1 MARELSPCGTPA
13 AYRRHKRRG
22 EPVDDACAQAG
33 RDQKNARVEAGREMS
48 GAAFAEAYSASAPIV
63 DDVDPLSE
71 ALDNLRIIR
80 EALKSGPP
88 HNTIASLS
96 KRRDELVDRI
106 QAIKAAQPEV
116 SVLDELTR
124 KREARRSAPT
134 G

>member
-1 MARELSPCGTPA
+1 MPRELSPCGTPA
-13 AYRRHKRRG
+13 AYRRHKRNG

-33 RDQKNARVEAGREMS
+33 RDQKNVRKDAERSDS
-48 GAAFAEAYSASAPIV
+48 GAAFAVAAMAEPAF
-63 DDVDPLSE
+63 DDVDPLTE

-80 EALKSGPP
+80 AALGSAPP
-88 HNTIASLS
+88 HNTVASLT

-106 QAIKAAQPEV
+106 VEIKASKPEV

-124 KREARRSAPT
+124 KREARRAEAS